1 MDKVTFI
8 ITSCG
13 RFDLLEQTM
22 RSFMS
27 LNRYPIDRY
36 MLNDDTGGGVEQLFR
51 TREKIENMRI
61 NYFDFVSIVAD
72 KSGYSKSL
80 DKLLA
85 EVNTEYVF
93 TCEDDWLFN
102 GDADFIENSL
112 RILKARPDIHQV
124 WIRNERDH
132 EHPLGDIETIEG
144 IQCRPVKKGY
154 LKHWGG
160 FSLNPGL
167 RRMSDIKK
175 FFPNGL
181 AEYGDEIECSKH
193 VEKIGYNAVS
203 LVNSSIVHIG
213 WNRHTE
219 NFKV

>member
-8 ITSCG
+8 ITSSN
-13 RFDLLEQTM
+13 RYDLLERTVK
-22 RSFMS
+22 SFLK
-27 LNRYPIDRY
+27 LNRYPMEAYLMHEDGFHENAKHVFWSLLKHVSPNVHLTVDI
-36 MLNDDTGGGVEQLFR
+36 T
-51 TREKIENMRI
+51 KI
-61 NYFDFVSIVAD
+61 
-72 KSGYSKSL
+72 GYSKSL
-80 DKLLA
+80 DKLLS
-85 EVNTEYVF
+85 EVKTEYVF

-112 RILKARPDIHQV
+112 KILKARPDIHQV
-124 WIRNERDH
+124 WIRDEHDH
-132 EHPLGDIETIEG
+132 EHPLGAVETIAG
-144 IQCRPVKKGY
+144 IQVKPVQKGY

-167 RRMSDIKK
+167 RRMSDLKR

-193 VEKIGYNAVS
+193 VEKLGYKAVS
-203 LVNSSIVHIG
+203 MVNSSIVHIG

>member
-8 ITSCG
+8 ITSSN
-13 RFDLLEQTM
+13 RHDLLERTVK
-22 RSFMS
+22 SFLK
-27 LNRYPIDRY
+27 LNRYPIAEYTIHED
-36 MLNDDTGGGVEQLFR
+36 G
-51 TREKIENMRI
+51 TRETVKIS
-61 NYFDFVSIVAD
+61 DFVGLVFSLNIFDSVKSSPD
-72 KSGYSKSL
+72 KIGYSKSL
-80 DKLLA
+80 DKLLS
-85 EVNTEYVF
+85 EVKTEYVF

-112 RILKARPDIHQV
+112 KILKTRPDIHQV
-124 WIRNERDH
+124 WIRDEHDH
-132 EHPLGDIETIEG
+132 EHPLGEVETIAG
-144 IQCRPVKKGY
+144 IQVKPVQKGY

-167 RRMSDIKK
+167 RRISDLKR

-181 AEYGDEIECSKH
+181 AEYGDEIECSKR
-193 VEKIGYNAVS
+193 VEKLGYKAVS
-203 LVNSSIVHIG
+203 MVNSSIVHIG